1 MSILARICLLSG
13 ALISF
18 ASAEP
23 LVIAHRGASG
33 YLPEHTLAAKVL
45 AHAQGADY
53 IEQDVVMTRDD
64 ALVVL
69 HDLTLDRVTDVAARF
84 PGRARADGR
93 HYVVDFTLAELRE
106 LQVGEPEDPLQS
118 GKAQRAGRFPPG
130 FSRFGIHTLAE
141 EIDLIQGLNRTLGRE
156 AGLYVE
162 LKAPWF
168 HHAEGKDLARAVLQE
183 LQRHGY
189 QSKDAPVFLQSF
201 DYPELQ
207 RVQQELLPALGMQL
221 RLVQLIADNAW
232 GETQVRS
239 ADGSMQPFD
248 YAWMHAPEGL
258 MRLATT
264 VDGIG
269 PALDMVLL
277 PSSTAGR
284 LQFSSLVTD
293 AHAAGLLVHPYTF
306 RAEPVALP
314 SGVASF
320 EELVAI
326 FLWQVG
332 VDGVFTDFPDR
343 ALQVRAA
350 GAP

>member
-69 HDLTLDRVTDVAARF
+69 HDLTLDRVTDVVARF